1 MSHQGCSQSANSG
14 LNDRSGAVLED
25 DGVVEYNTQTDVST
39 DTLHPST
46 TTETDQSSGDDGDAD
61 TIRQPVRRH
70 ARRVLYS
77 SSDDDATDVE
87 PCDRVQA
94 SKGAHISA
102 SGQMLQKA
110 SHHAGKSET
119 QQHSVDTV
127 KSATRFYDLNTLIYY
142 LH

>member
-1 MSHQGCSQSANSG
+1 MSHQGCSQSADSG

-77 SSDDDATDVE
+77 SSDDDATDE
-87 PCDRVQA
+87 ESCDLVQ
-94 SKGAHISA
+94 
-102 SGQMLQKA
+102 
-110 SHHAGKSET
+110 T
-119 QQHSVDTV
+119 
-127 KSATRFYDLNTLIYY
+127 
-142 LH
+142 